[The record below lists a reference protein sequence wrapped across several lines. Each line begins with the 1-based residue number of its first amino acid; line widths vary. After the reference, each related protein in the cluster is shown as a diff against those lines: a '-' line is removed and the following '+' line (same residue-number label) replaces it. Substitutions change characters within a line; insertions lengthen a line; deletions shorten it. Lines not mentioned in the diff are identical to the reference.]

1 MAVRTECT
9 FTLKIDCTASL
20 ISVLVALGATWNTS
34 VFWFSL
40 MAKPFSVITGR
51 RMIWY
56 ADFIRPPPPL
66 FHAEPAAEA
75 YLKLSSRLRLPR
87 ACGASSPPS
96 SAAKSAASPAQA
108 GRRSHGRSA
117 TDDTDAL
124 HCHAPAQARR
134 YCARSTPGYGS
145 RASPSQRS
153 VPSTPPSARRA
164 PYGTLWSSVPS
175 RRKHSPRSACHR
187 QTSPP

>member
-40 MAKPFSVITGR
+40 MARPFSVITGR

-66 FHAEPAAEA
+66 FHASPGDAALESP
-75 YLKLSSRLRLPR
+75 SSRLSLLPPFF
-87 ACGASSPPS
+87 CASEASLLEKVVTSQSPV
-96 SAAKSAASPAQA
+96 AK
-108 GRRSHGRSA
+108 RSHGHNA
-117 TDDTDAL
+117 
-124 HCHAPAQARR
+124 
-134 YCARSTPGYGS
+134 
-145 RASPSQRS
+145 ASDKDELR
-153 VPSTPPSARRA
+153 
-164 PYGTLWSSVPS
+164 
-175 RRKHSPRSACHR
+175 
-187 QTSPP
+187 